1 MSALDLTAAVDA
13 AARGMW
19 GGTPD
24 PFERPRAW
32 DDLAPS
38 LQHRVREAA
47 LLAVTAAAPL
57 IEAAV
62 REQVAREIEA
72 ATGRMILDQCRGNGA
87 RSDAMEYAF
96 GRLGDH
102 AARIALGDT
111 P

>member
-1 MSALDLTAAVDA
+1 MSALDLTAAVEA

-24 PFERPRAW
+24 PFERPREW
-32 DDLAPS
+32 DDVAS
-38 LQHRVREAA
+38 GVRHSVREAA

-72 ATGRMILDQCRGNGA
+72 LRTRPAALVD
-87 RSDAMEYAF
+87 
-96 GRLGDH
+96 GRLAVGT
-102 AARIALGDT
+102 AARIARGDS
-111 P
+111 